1 MKMINALISSDHL
14 STCSTQGNVSGEEI
28 IKYMEEAKKL
38 LDNMPPRCVILFNDQ
53 MKKDA
58 IVQGES
64 VDEMLGC
71 ENNEK
76 GFIVS
81 DLNREDVMK
90 FGGNAVRIVNNPNP
104 FLLKWKDIKIEVR
117 EPNRGNKP

>member
-1 MKMINALISSDHL
+1 MNESEELIKH
-14 STCSTQGNVSGEEI
+14 
-28 IKYMEEAKKL
+28 MEEMKKL
-38 LDNMPPRCVILFNDQ
+38 LDNMPPRCVIMFNDQ

-58 IVQGES
+58 IVQGER

-71 ENNEK
+71 GKNEK

-81 DLNREDVMK
+81 VLNREDVMN
-90 FGGNAVRIVNNPNP
+90 FGGNAVRIITNLNP

-117 EPNRGNKP
+117 EPNLGNTP